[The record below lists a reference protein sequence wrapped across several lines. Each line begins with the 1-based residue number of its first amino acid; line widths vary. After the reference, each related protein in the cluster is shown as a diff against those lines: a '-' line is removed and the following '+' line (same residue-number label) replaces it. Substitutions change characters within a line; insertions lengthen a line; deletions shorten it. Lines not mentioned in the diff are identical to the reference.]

1 MSVFGER
8 SDRRVSGPNWDLF
21 PLFSA
26 VARIGSVNRAAS
38 ELGMSQPTLS
48 RRLRELERYV
58 GAPLFFRVSSGV
70 KLTQEGKD
78 LQRSTN
84 AMITAFEGLQ
94 QDLRSRFGQRSSLVR
109 ISATEGLTKH
119 WLLPRVEH
127 LRKLNSQLQL
137 ELFATVH
144 QQNVSSSDLDIVIRI
159 GDPGE
164 HDLVGK
170 RVATISFGLFASER
184 YLAAHPAPRSLD
196 ELADHDLIG
205 VTEEF
210 PILQN
215 DRSGQMQLF
224 THFFA
229 ASRARCALRISPLIN
244 HFAAATEG
252 LGLALLAVPF
262 ATAEGLVRVLPQCSA
277 SLNIWLLRRRESD
290 LRKLTRSVRS
300 FLEREFAKSRDWLA
314 GEEGS
319 RKLNRSKS

>member
-1 MSVFGER
+1 
-8 SDRRVSGPNWDLF
+8 
-21 PLFSA
+21 LFSV
-26 VARIGSVNRAAS
+26 VARIGSVNRAAN

-119 WLLPRVEH
+119 WLLPRVAQ

-137 ELFATVH
+137 ELFATIH
-144 QQNVSSSDLDIVIRI
+144 QQDVSASDLDIVIRM

-170 RVATISFGLFASER
+170 RVATMAFGLFASEK
-184 YLAAHPAPRSLD
+184 YLATHPAPQSLA
-196 ELADHDLIG
+196 ELSDHDLIG
-205 VTEEF
+205 VTDEF
-210 PILQN
+210 PDPQKN
-215 DRSGQMQLF
+215 ERSGEMELF
-224 THFFA
+224 GHFFA
-229 ASRARCALRISPLIN
+229 ASRTHCPLRLSPLIN

-262 ATAEGLVRVLPQCSA
+262 AKAEGLVRVLPHHSA
-277 SLNIWLLRRRESD
+277 SMNIWLLRRRESD
-290 LRKLTRSVRS
+290 LRKLTRDVRS

-314 GEEGS
+314 GEQGNWKPG
-319 RKLNRSKS
+319 RTKS